1 MSEQAVKEPN
11 KTLNLVSFT
20 KAINAMIAKNER
32 SYSSKTRYGYDR
44 YERTKDYTLEDVEK
58 IIDSGSL
65 RAQIVL
71 SRYYFDRGGFYQ
83 RLLMHYATLLK
94 YTGILI
100 PNPSF
105 GKNLSE
111 SYISK
116 KYYNATAFIDGA
128 KLPKIFNHIMLR
140 ALRDGCYYGAI
151 QSITDKSIS
160 ILDLPVY
167 FCRSRFKDTEGNE
180 IVEFNVKYFD
190 TITEDEYRKK
200 ALNAYP
206 KEIANWY
213 KRYRNR
219 TVKSPWCYLSP
230 NIGICISLL
239 DDGRPMF
246 LNIIPAALEYEDAKD
261 INRERDLEE
270 IRKILVQKIPH
281 LSDGGLLFEP
291 DEALEMHRGA
301 VDMMKKNENLSV
313 LTTYAD
319 IDAVVSKTSNDNS
332 LNSVDK
338 ALTNIYAE
346 AGSSS
351 QLFGTD
357 SNLSLSTSITNDMA
371 LVMVIAKKLDSV
383 ITFIINERFGNANV
397 SFNYKTL
404 PVSYYNQKEYVE
416 TSLKMANSG
425 YSFLLPALAMDIT
438 QRELNNLKD
447 LENDVLKLKE
457 KLLPLSTSY
466 TESGNVGRPQK
477 DAQDKSAKTI
487 ANEESL
493 DRGGSQ

>member
-1 MSEQAVKEPN
+1 MSEQAKRDL
-11 KTLNLVSFT
+11 TSFT
-20 KAINAMIAKNER
+20 KAITDMVAKNES
-32 SYSSKTRYGYDR
+32 SYSSGFYDYGR
-44 YERTKDYTLEDVEK
+44 RERVKEYTLEEINN
-58 IIDSGSL
+58 IIDSGSV
-65 RAQIVL
+65 RAQIAL
-71 SRYYFDRGGFYQ
+71 SRSYFAKGGFYQ

-94 YTGILI
+94 YAGILI
-100 PNPSF
+100 PSPKF
-105 GKNLSE
+105 GQNLSE
-111 SYISK
+111 TYISK
-116 KYYNATAFIDGA
+116 KYYSATAFVDSA
-128 KLPKIFNHIMLR
+128 KLPKLYTHIMLR

-151 QSITDKSIS
+151 QSVTDKSIS

-167 FCRSRFKDTEGNE
+167 YCRSRFKDVDGND
-180 IVEFNVKYFD
+180 IIEFNVTYFD
-190 TITEDEYRKK
+190 TIHEEEYRKK
-200 ALNAYP
+200 ALQAYP

-213 KRYRNR
+213 RAYKNNR
-219 TVKSPWCYLSP
+219 KKSKWCYLSGQ
-230 NIGICISLL
+230 IGICVSFL
-239 DDGRPMF
+239 DSAAPMF
-246 LNIIPAALEYEDAKD
+246 LNIIPAAIEYDKAKE

-270 IRKILVQKIPH
+270 IRKILVQHIPH
-281 LSDGGLLFEP
+281 LTDGGLLFEP
-291 DEALEMHRGA
+291 EEALEMHKGA
-301 VDMMKKNENLSV
+301 VDMTKKNKNLSV

-319 IDAVVSKTSNDNS
+319 VDAVVSKTANDNA

-371 LVMVIAKKLDSV
+371 LVMIVAQKLDNI
-383 ITFIINERFGNANV
+383 ITYLLNDRFGNANV
-397 SFNYKTL
+397 NFTYKTL
-404 PVSYYNQKEYVE
+404 PVSYYNQKDYVD
-416 TSLKMANSG
+416 SALKMANSG
-425 YSFLLPALAMDIT
+425 YSFLLPALAMDIS

-466 TESGNVGRPQK
+466 TESGNVGRPEK

>member
-1 MSEQAVKEPN
+1 MSEQIKRDLA
-11 KTLNLVSFT
+11 SFT
-20 KAINAMIAKNER
+20 KVINDMIAKNEK
-32 SYSSKTRYGYDR
+32 SYSSSRYGYDR
-44 YERTKDYTLEDVEK
+44 VERVKEYTLEEIEH
-58 IIDSGSL
+58 IIDSGSVE
-65 RAQIVL
+65 AQIVL
-71 SRYYFDRGGFYQ
+71 SRNYFRKGGFYQ
-83 RLLMHYATLLK
+83 RLLIHYATLLK
-94 YTGILI
+94 YTGLLI
-100 PNPSF
+100 PHPSF

-116 KYYNATAFIDGA
+116 RYYNATVFVDSA
-128 KLPKIFNHIMLR
+128 KLPQLFSHIALR

-151 QSITDKSIS
+151 QLVTDKSIS
-160 ILDLPVY
+160 VLDLPVFY
-167 FCRSRFKDTEGNE
+167 CRSRFKDLEGNE
-180 IVEFNVKYFD
+180 IVEFNVTYFD
-190 TITEDEYRKK
+190 TIHDEFYRKK

-206 KEIANWY
+206 KEVVNWY
-213 KRYRNR
+213 KRFKARK
-219 TVKSPWCYLSP
+219 VKSPWCYIP
-230 NIGICISLL
+230 TNIGICVSML
-239 DDGRPMF
+239 DSAAPMF
-246 LNIIPAALEYEDAKD
+246 LNIIPAAIEYDDAKD

-270 IRKILVQKIPH
+270 IRKILVQHIPH
-281 LSDGGLLFEP
+281 LTDGGLLFEP
-291 DEALEMHRGA
+291 EEALEMHKGA

-319 IDAVVSKTSNDNS
+319 VEAVVSKTANDNS

-338 ALTNIYAE
+338 ALNNIYAE

-371 LVMVIAKKLDSV
+371 LMMMVARKLDSI
-383 ITFIINERFGNANV
+383 ITFIINDNFGNSNI
-397 SFNYKTL
+397 SFSYKIL
-404 PVSYYNQKEYVE
+404 PISFYNQKDYVDA
-416 TSLKMANSG
+416 SLKMANSG
-425 YSFLLPALAMDIT
+425 YSFLLPALAMDIS

-466 TESGNVGRPQK
+466 TESGNVGRPEK